1 MNIEKLRIVLIAA
14 ILAVGLLIW
23 DQWLMDYPA
32 ATTPAATQPIAT
44 ANNFSAA
51 LPPSTT
57 VTTVTS
63 TTAATPTTTTAVP
76 ITSTKLVQVHTDVL
90 NVTIDTLGGNIVNVS
105 LPKYPT
111 AVNQPDVPFTM
122 LNNDPK
128 TLYVAQSGLLSQL
141 GPDTAQGQATYAA
154 TQSNYTLSADQNDLD
169 VKLTWQN
176 KNGLAIT
183 KSFHFQRGSYLIPV
197 SYQITNNTNTTWTGQ
212 FYAQI
217 QRKKVAPPKT
227 GPFSISNTYLGA
239 AISSPDKRYEQVSFN
254 KMDNQDLNR
263 TVPDGWIAMIQHYF
277 LSAWIPA
284 ENETHQ
290 FYSKALPDD
299 IYTIGMIG
307 TPLQVAPGQTKEIG
321 SKIYIGPEVTSIL
334 KNIAPGLDLTV
345 DYGVLWFISMA
356 IFSLMKHIYNFV
368 GNWGWSIVLVT
379 LIIKLVF
386 YKLSETSY
394 RSMASMRKLQP
405 KIQSLKERFG
415 DDRQK
420 LTQATMELYKNEKIN
435 PLGGCLP
442 MLVQIPVFLALYWVL
457 VESVELRQAP
467 FILWI
472 HDLSV
477 KDPYYV
483 LPLLMGLTIFIQQ
496 KMSPTSLDPTQAK
509 VMMMLPIIFT
519 ALFISF
525 PAGLVLYWVVN
536 NSLSIIQQW
545 YIMRRVEGSPAKSKK

>member
-1 MNIEKLRIVLIAA
+1 METIRIILIAA
-14 ILAVGLLIW
+14 ILAVGLLLW
-23 DQWLMDYPA
+23 NQWLADYPSI
-32 ATTPAATQPIAT
+32 PAPVVTQSSTSQSSPV
-44 ANNFSAA
+44 AA
-51 LPPSTT
+51 LPASATTT
-57 VTTVTS
+57 VATTN
-63 TTAATPTTTTAVP
+63 TTTPLQTPAVT
-76 ITSTKLVQVHTDVL
+76 TSANMVHIQTDVF
-90 NVTIDTLGGNIVNVS
+90 NATIDTHGGNIVNVS

-111 AVNQPDVPFTM
+111 AIDQPKTPFIL

-128 TLYVAQSGLLSQL
+128 TLYVAQSGLLSQA
-141 GPDTAQGQATYAA
+141 GPDTAQGQAVYSTA
-154 TQSNYTLSADQNDLD
+154 QNDYTLLADQNDLD

-176 KNGLAIT
+176 QQGLSVT
-183 KSFHFQRGSYLIPV
+183 KIFHFQRGSYLIPV
-197 SYQITNNTNTTWTGQ
+197 TYQITNNSKTAWNGQ

-217 QRKKVAPPKT
+217 QRKKVPPVKT

-239 AISSPDKRYEQVSFN
+239 AISSPDKRYEQISFN
-254 KMDNQDLNR
+254 KMDSEDLDR

-277 LSAWIPA
+277 LSAWIPN

-290 FYSKALPDD
+290 FYSKVLPDEV
-299 IYTIGMIG
+299 YTIGMIG
-307 TPLQVAPGQTKEIG
+307 NPIQIAPGQTKEIG
-321 SKIYIGPEVTSIL
+321 SKIYIGPEITNVL
-334 KNIAPGLDLTV
+334 KKIAPGLDLTV

-356 IFSLMKHIYNFV
+356 IFSLMKHIYNII

-379 LIIKLVF
+379 LIIKLLF

-394 RSMASMRKLQP
+394 RSMAAMRKLQP
-405 KIQSLKERFG
+405 KIQLLKERYG

-496 KMSPTSLDPTQAK
+496 KMSPTTLDPTQAK

-519 ALFISF
+519 ALFLSF

-545 YIMRRVEGSPAKSKK
+545 YILRRVEGSPAKSKK